1 MEIISVN
8 IQKGGSGKTTSVQA
22 IAEILNRDYDKKVLC
37 IDLDPQCNLTTVSGI
52 DIMQYHDNNMYTLLK
67 ETSTLQECIVPTKYY
82 DIIPGS
88 ILLSYAETEFNR
100 TGKEYFLKEEVDYFF
115 KQMYTLGIS
124 AEDMSA
130 MYREFSKKQK

>member
-22 IAEILNRDYDKKVLC
+22 IAEILNRDYGKKILC

-52 DIMQYHDNNMYTLLK
+52 DIMQYQDNNMYTLLK
-67 ETSTLQECIVPTKYY
+67 EAATLQECIVPTKYY

-88 ILLSYAETEFNR
+88 SCLMPKLNLIKPVKS
-100 TGKEYFLKEEVDYFF
+100 
-115 KQMYTLGIS
+115 I
-124 AEDMSA
+124 
-130 MYREFSKKQK
+130 FSKNAYLMQLMTIF